1 MNAELLHQCFAATLE
16 SDRRIRVQAEQQ
28 LKQIA
33 LSPGFFGA
41 CLDVISDNTATP
53 SPVRK
58 ATALYFK
65 NRIVSFWSSE
75 DSNKID
81 DDEKPLI
88 KERLIPALTFN
99 DHGTRQQLIP
109 VLRVLISYEFP
120 QRWPL
125 LLPVTLELCQQ
136 VSRSENSIEKLS
148 QVYCGLLCFSEIC
161 RKFRWVTNED
171 RKNDLDGII
180 TEVFPHILEIGN
192 SIVASFD
199 VIDEMLAEMLKLIL
213 KAYKFVTYYDLPLPL
228 QDFASFKGWAEFHG
242 SVLNMLPP
250 AYVLDG
256 TLTEDE
262 RVYLQISKC
271 YKWSIANLY
280 RLFTRYASDNL
291 SRKFS
296 YVDFQQ
302 AFCENFLPHLI
313 PNILGIIEQW
323 CTNSRWIGST
333 TMYYLLQF
341 LSQCVTQKTSWP
353 LLKPY
358 FENLVSHLIFP
369 LLISS
374 DRDLEVFED
383 DPQEYIHSNLD
394 IYPEID
400 KPDTAALGLLV
411 TLIDKRRNLTLDP
424 VVAFTYNKLTSL
436 QEFPET
442 VETSKE
448 KEGALRVLSGIA
460 HYLLLPESAYFGQME
475 DFMINL
481 VFPNLTS
488 NFGFLKARTLE
499 VVLHFPDLDFKRE
512 ESLIMLKKGILDTF
526 VSSDKEYVGL
536 PVMLECALAIQSFM
550 HLEPFKEAMTPNIV
564 PVMSNLLRLSEQID
578 SDALSMVMQECVETF
593 SEQLQPF
600 GMELMSKLVE
610 QFMKLAPEIRDASLI
625 DVDDF
630 NDTYEDQSDKVM
642 AAIGFLNTMITVML
656 SFENSIETCM
666 KLEQIFS
673 PALQF
678 ILENELEDFLT
689 EAGELMENSTFLT
702 RSISPTMW
710 KNFQQL
716 YRAFEDGMALMY
728 IEELSQCLHNFLVY
742 GQEDVRMS
750 PELAGLFYSII
761 NIIIEEEDGQVG
773 YNDLVFALE
782 LSQTFVL
789 SLRENSSIYLE
800 SIITKGVTISQLI
813 EKESPNIHNKN
824 NSLNVNVNNLIVASI
839 IYNLDLTLLILP
851 KIDYL
856 VSFFENWTQ
865 IIPSLKRVYDLKLSI
880 TGLIKLASHEGLLNF
895 VPENFVKKIGH
906 SFAVLMGQLP
916 KSLEALERKR
926 KAFSGIDQHFDF
938 SLEENES
945 QDVSQ
950 DFQRALSEGF
960 YDKDDDTLA
969 EDPLA
974 TTPLDGVD
982 VFQLFKEFTTSL
994 TSTDNRYALVF
1005 GDLDASEKATLI
1017 SIFNMTH

>member
-1 MNAELLHQCFAATLE
+1 MNAELLLQCFAATLE
-16 SDRRIRVQAEQQ
+16 SDGNIREQAEQQ
-28 LKQIA
+28 LKQFA

-41 CLDVISDNTATP
+41 CLDVISDNTVTP
-53 SPVRK
+53 GPLKK

-65 NRIVSFWSSE
+65 NRIISSWSFE
-75 DSNKID
+75 DSNRID
-81 DDEKPLI
+81 NDEKSLI

-109 VLRVLISYEFP
+109 VLRVLISNEFP
-120 QRWPL
+120 QRWPSL
-125 LLPVTLELCQQ
+125 LQVTAELCQQ
-136 VSRSENSIEKLS
+136 VSANENSINKLS

-161 RKFRWVTNED
+161 RKFRWLTNED
-171 RKNDLDGII
+171 RKDELDGII
-180 TEVFPHILEIGN
+180 TEVFPHILDIGN
-192 SIVASFD
+192 SIIASFH
-199 VIDEMLAEMLKLIL
+199 VIDESLAEMLKLIL
-213 KAYKFVTYYDLPLPL
+213 KAYKFVTYYDLPAPL

-250 AYVLDG
+250 AYALDG
-256 TLTEDE
+256 SLTEDE
-262 RVYLQISKC
+262 RVCLQISKC

-302 AFCENFLPHLI
+302 AFCESFLPHLI

-341 LSQCVTQKTSWP
+341 LSHCVAQKASWP

-374 DRDLEVFED
+374 DSDLEVFED

-411 TLIDKRRNLTLDP
+411 TLIDKRKNLTLDP
-424 VVAFTYNKLTSL
+424 IVGFTCNKLTSL
-436 QEFPET
+436 QELNET
-442 VETSKE
+442 VEISKE
-448 KEGALRVLSGIA
+448 KEGALRLLSGIA
-460 HYLLLPESAYFGQME
+460 HYLLLPESPYDGQME

-481 VFPNLTS
+481 VFPNLAS
-488 NFGFLKARTLE
+488 NFGFLRARTLE
-499 VVLHFPDLDFKRE
+499 VVLHFCDLDFKRE

-526 VSSDKEYVGL
+526 VSSDKEDVSL

-550 HLEPFKEAMTPNIV
+550 HLEPFKEAMIPNIL
-564 PVMSNLLRLSEQID
+564 PVMSNLLKLSEQID
-578 SDALSMVMQECVETF
+578 NDALSMVMQECVETF

-610 QFMKLAPEIRDASLI
+610 QFMKLAPEIRDASLVE
-625 DVDDF
+625 VDDF

-673 PALQF
+673 PVLQF

-710 KNFQQL
+710 KNFQYL
-716 YRAFEDGMALMY
+716 YGAFENGMALMY
-728 IEELSQCLHNFLVY
+728 IEELSQCLQNFLVY

-750 PELAGLFYSII
+750 PHLAEMFYCII
-761 NIIIEEEDGQVG
+761 NLIMEEEDGQIG
-773 YNDLVFALE
+773 YNDLVFACE
-782 LSQTFVL
+782 LGQTFVL
-789 SLRENSSIYLE
+789 SLRDNSTIYLE
-800 SIITKGVTISQLI
+800 NIITRGVTISQLI
-813 EKESPNIHNKN
+813 DKESSHIHNKN
-824 NSLNVNVNNLIVASI
+824 NALNVNVNNLIVASM
-839 IYNLDLTLLILP
+839 IYNFDVTLLTLRKINYFLP
-851 KIDYL
+851 
-856 VSFFENWTQ
+856 FFENWCH
-865 IIPSLKRVYDLKLSI
+865 IIPLLKRVYDLKLSV
-880 TGLIKLASHEGLLNF
+880 TCLISLANREDLLNL

-906 SFAVLMGQLP
+906 LFAVLMGQLP
-916 KSLEALERKR
+916 KSVEALKRKR
-926 KAFSGIDQHFDF
+926 KAFSGVDQPLNF
-938 SLEENES
+938 SLEEHES
-945 QDVSQ
+945 ENVNY
-950 DFQRALSEGF
+950 DFQGALSEGF
-960 YDKDDDTLA
+960 YDKDDELLA

-982 VFQLFKEFTTSL
+982 VFRLFKEFTASL
-994 TSTDNRYALVF
+994 SSTDNRYTLVF
-1005 GDLDASEKATLI
+1005 GDLDESEKTTLI
-1017 SIFNMTH
+1017 SIFNMVH